1 MQLRHSNEN
10 TSPASCQQGCPDG
23 IRGGDIG
30 YSDIKLTA
38 KSVYGEYELDDEMRR
53 VLRNSKYEALS
64 SIRSRP
70 NLKRILKSGMQRW
83 RGGCTVDRRD
93 MECGKGAVRILVP
106 HCEAIV
112 SAFHSPL
119 FPDGAFS
126 SSGRDGPKIA
136 RVH

>member
-1 MQLRHSNEN
+1 M
-10 TSPASCQQGCPDG
+10 
-23 IRGGDIG
+23 
-30 YSDIKLTA
+30 
-38 KSVYGEYELDDEMRR
+38 
-53 VLRNSKYEALS
+53 
-64 SIRSRP
+64 
-70 NLKRILKSGMQRW
+70 KRILKWYATLEG
-83 RGGCTVDRRD
+83 RGYTVDRRD